1 MAKVT
6 PTPRSVAPPTGY
18 SPGYTWMLLFAVLA
32 MAGGAALH
40 YLELTSDYD
49 FVSEPKGLPA
59 VPKLVPLPPRDQP
72 APKQPLTRIPQEPG
86 DDRAALPPDAP
97 ADGPRLRP
105 VGPVVTQFPPLLP
118 GLLIR

>member
-6 PTPRSVAPPTGY
+6 PTPRSVAPPSGY

-59 VPKLVPLPPRDQP
+59 VQKLVPLQPRDQL
-72 APKQPLTRIPQEPG
+72 APKLTRAPEVPG
-86 DDRAALPPDAP
+86 DDRAALPLEAP
-97 ADGPRLRP
+97 VAEPRLRP
-105 VGPVVTQFPPLLP
+105 VGPVVTQLPPLLP
-118 GLLIR
+118 GLLAR

>member
-6 PTPRSVAPPTGY
+6 PTPRSVAPPSGY

-59 VPKLVPLPPRDQP
+59 VPKLVPLPPRDQR
-72 APKQPLTRIPQEPG
+72 ASKPLTRALDVPG
-86 DDRAALPPDAP
+86 DDRAALPPELP
-97 ADGPRLRP
+97 AAEPRPRP
-105 VGPVVTQFPPLLP
+105 VGPVVTRLPPLLP
-118 GLLIR
+118 GLQVR